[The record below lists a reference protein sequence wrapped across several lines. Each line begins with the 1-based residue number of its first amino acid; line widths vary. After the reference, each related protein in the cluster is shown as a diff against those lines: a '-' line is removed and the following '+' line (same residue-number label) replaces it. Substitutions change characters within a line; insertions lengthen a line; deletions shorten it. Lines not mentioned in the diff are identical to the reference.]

1 MLADMSVIPM
11 LDRDVY
17 LYAEVDRIVGL
28 RSGTARRWI
37 NGYER
42 SGKLYEPILRT
53 APRETEWTT
62 WGEFVETRI
71 LAEYRDI
78 AKVRTQRLREAINEL
93 RARYRV
99 DYPLAYL
106 QPYLKAESGELTIG
120 GKGVG
125 LDDSRVVIR
134 TGQLLL
140 ADGRTVIERAS
151 LGSDERGGGPFVV
164 EMPAADD
171 FPGIV
176 VNPNRYSGQPT
187 FEGRRV
193 AVATIAGMVAAGERE
208 EDLAAD
214 YGLSLRQ
221 VRSAVEYVHKYG
233 VAA

>member
-1 MLADMSVIPM
+1 MLADMPVLSM

-42 SGKLYEPILRT
+42 SGRLYEPILRKE
-53 APRETEWTT
+53 PRDTEWAT

-78 AKVRTQRLREAINEL
+78 AKVRTARLRQAINVL
-93 RARYRV
+93 RKNYGV
-99 DYPLAYL
+99 NYPLAYL
-106 QPYLKAESGELTIG
+106 QPYLQAESGEVTVG
-120 GKGVG
+120 GSDLG
-125 LDDSRVVIR
+125 LDEMRVVVR
-134 TGQLLL
+134 TGQGLL
-140 ADGRTVIERAS
+140 ADGRAVIENAP
-151 LGSDERGGGPFVV
+151 LGSDEHGRRYVV
-164 EMPAADD
+164 EMPAADS

-221 VRSAVEYVHKYG
+221 VRSAVDYVHKYG